1 MFKKMLNIKEYMG
14 KLNEEGKRK
23 IIDALKCEPL
33 SVQEISKLIGRS
45 WVTTNT
51 YLEKLSRDTGLV
63 DIKVFRKGSH
73 GALKVA
79 YYKHLVR
86 NNDLVKKGLYSQI
99 KNARV
104 KQDFDFME
112 LYQFVA
118 DDKKKTDVD
127 KFQTE
132 FLGHMRTLY
141 SSAKHSIFCFSGN
154 LSYVGLDE
162 NGVSVLDIIENALKR
177 KVSVR
182 IIARLN
188 VSTLKNWKKIEY
200 LLKKYEGLFEIRHAY
215 QPLRGFIVDDKVARF
230 KNDECNYDKKELSQD
245 MRFFYEIYDSDW
257 IIWLQDVFWD
267 YYNSALDGVQRVKE
281 LGKVFER

>member
-1 MFKKMLNIKEYMG
+1 MASISYSMG
-14 KLNEEGKRK
+14 KLDEEGKRK

-33 SVQEISKLIGRS
+33 SVQEISKIIGKS

-51 YLEKLSRDTGLV
+51 YLEKLGRDTGLI

-73 GALKVA
+73 GALKVV

-86 NNDLVKKGLYSQI
+86 NNDLVKKSLYTQI
-99 KNARV
+99 RNSRI

-127 KFQTE
+127 KYQTE

-141 SSAKHSIFCFSGN
+141 NSAKHSILCFSGN
-154 LSYVGLDE
+154 LSYVGLEE
-162 NGVSVLDIIENALKR
+162 NDIKMLDIIESALKR

-182 IIARLN
+182 IVARLN
-188 VSTLKNWKKIEY
+188 VSTLKNWKKIEH
-200 LLKKYEGLFEIRHAY
+200 LLKKYEGLFEVRHAY
-215 QPLRGFIVDDKVARF
+215 HPLRGFIIDQNAARF
-230 KNDECNYDKKELSQD
+230 KNDECNYDRKELSQD

-257 IIWLQDVFWD
+257 IMWLQDVFWD
-267 YYNSALDGVQRVKE
+267 YYNSALDGAQRIKE
-281 LGKVFER
+281 LDKVFER